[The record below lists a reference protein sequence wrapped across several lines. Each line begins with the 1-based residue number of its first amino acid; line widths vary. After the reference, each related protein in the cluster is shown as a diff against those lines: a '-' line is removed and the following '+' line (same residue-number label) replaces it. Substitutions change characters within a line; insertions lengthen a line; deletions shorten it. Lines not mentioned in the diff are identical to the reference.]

1 MRHKRNLFGK
11 TALLLA
17 VVLTLFGCGGNTA
30 KTAEDTADEEQTA
43 EKEQTAEQGQTED
56 ASLDQTEPEE
66 SASADDS
73 ALADELKKKYSA
85 AEKNEYD
92 GNVIKVKRNQA
103 VELKLGYD
111 LWASDASPY
120 DSFVIYQD
128 AELKY
133 PVEAGGMDFDSST
146 GTLAIE
152 PPFAGVAEI
161 MDSDGVD
168 LSHLTGNYLS
178 GDEESG
184 WGTLSQYYLKSSV
197 NLETGE
203 PLSTPVITVIKVEAE
218 IPQAPQ
224 LVFDQLEDGYA
235 RFSWKAVPGAE
246 GYLLFRINKDEEGLW
261 NYCYAF
267 ADVKG
272 TEWTSEGDVNEF
284 EGKILSLN
292 YDFEQYFTS
301 EDLSEWM
308 EGEDGSFLK
317 EFAADDTAYNEYWD
331 EYYGVIAYKA
341 GGCSPISNLLSA
353 MDISHMLPAERA
365 NLSNDIF
372 FDING
377 VLDLPAI
384 MNVTMCD
391 GSRAQK
397 VLLYDFDNYEKDE
410 EYNVIRINAKALQT
424 PFTEELSIYEVNW
437 DTLDA
442 DLEAIKKRQE
452 ELINKGGN
460 VAPSLTIDEGAPSK
474 SEETETPKAES
485 SQTESS
491 KTESAQEQEQ
501 PEQTEESKAEQPK
514 EDKTQPS
521 QSGRKEV
528 KVTANSAMSEYIALN
543 MLETKG
549 EIRLSDFPE
558 SADVEQVVDAF
569 FEAQYQNPLVLG
581 VQGGSIDTEKR
592 ILYVEYDF
600 PRQVTAVKQQEIQK
614 RVDEITGE
622 IISDGMSDVEKEM
635 AINTW
640 LCENAV
646 YDDGALENAEKY
658 SFTQVDEDFYDSF
671 TAYGILTEGVG
682 VCASYSA
689 SFKLLADAADLESIV
704 VTGYLDGSV
713 PHAWNKVKL
722 DDNWYIV
729 DATNN
734 DNDTIE
740 NALLNLSDRAA
751 YGTLVENEN
760 FVMDGSLGN
769 YRAREDEQEY
779 YRVTDRFFDTDAI
792 ADELAELLVSDG
804 KAVLR
809 TDYDI
814 DDETFYGIAQQ
825 AADKA
830 HKNINGFYWMGVIRL
845 EE

>member
-1 MRHKRNLFGK
+1 MRHKGNKYKK

-17 VVLTLFGCGGNTA
+17 IVLVLSGCGNNVKQPSESETENEQPAKQTETDNT
-30 KTAEDTADEEQTA
+30 TVDQSESEAESTSETDTA
-43 EKEQTAEQGQTED
+43 
-56 ASLDQTEPEE
+56 LV
-66 SASADDS
+66 
-73 ALADELKKKYSA
+73 DELKKKYSA
-85 AEKNEYD
+85 ADKNEYD
-92 GNVIKVKRNQA
+92 GNVIKVDRDESIQL
-103 VELKLGYD
+103 EIGYNPWD
-111 LWASDASPY
+111 NDVSPY
-120 DSFVIYQD
+120 DSFAIYQD
-128 AELKY
+128 ADLKFPIELGY
-133 PVEAGGMDFDSST
+133 IDYDAGAGVL
-146 GTLAIE
+146 TLE
-152 PPFAGVAEI
+152 PPYSGVAEI

-168 LSHLTGNYLS
+168 LSHLSGNYLS
-178 GDEESG
+178 GDDESG
-184 WGTLSQYYLKSSV
+184 WGTLSQYYMKTSV
-197 NLETGE
+197 DLETGKAL
-203 PLSTPVITVIKVEAE
+203 PSPVITVIKVNAE

-224 LVFDQLEDGYA
+224 LVFSQLEDGYA
-235 RFSWKAVPGAE
+235 KFSWKAVPGAE
-246 GYLLFRINKDEEGLW
+246 GYLLFKINKDDEGLW
-261 NYCYAF
+261 NYCHAF

-272 TEWTSEGDVNEF
+272 TEWTSEDDANEF

-292 YDFEQYFTS
+292 YDFVQFFIS
-301 EDLSEWM
+301 EDTKEWIE
-308 EGEDGSFLK
+308 EGDGGFLK
-317 EFAADDTAYNEYWD
+317 EFMGDDMAYNEFWD
-331 EYYGVIAYKA
+331 EYYGVIAYNA
-341 GGCSPISNLLSA
+341 SGCSPISNLISA
-353 MDISHMLPAERA
+353 MDVSHMLPEEKA
-365 NLSNDIF
+365 SNSNEDF
-372 FDING
+372 FGING

-397 VLLYDFDNYEKDE
+397 VLLYDFDNLEKDE

-424 PFTEELSIYEVNW
+424 PFIEKLSIYEVNW

-442 DLEAIKKRQE
+442 DLAAVKKRQE

-460 VAPSLTIDEGAPSK
+460 VAPSLTIDEGTPSK
-474 SEETETPKAES
+474 NEDIKTEANEPEKTEPESEAKAEPEDTKS
-485 SQTESS
+485 SQN
-491 KTESAQEQEQ
+491 
-501 PEQTEESKAEQPK
+501 
-514 EDKTQPS
+514 
-521 QSGRKEV
+521 GRKEV
-528 KVTANSAMSEYIALN
+528 KITANSAMSEFIALN

-549 EIRLSDFPE
+549 EIHLSDFPE

-569 FEAQYQNPLVLG
+569 FEAQYQNPLILG

-600 PRQVTAVKQQEIQK
+600 PRQVTATKQQEIQE
-614 RVDEITGE
+614 RVEEITGE
-622 IISDGMSDVEKEM
+622 IISDGMTDVEKEM
-635 AINTW
+635 AINAW

-704 VTGYLDGSV
+704 VTGYLEGSV

-722 DDNWYIV
+722 GDGWYIV

-751 YGTLVENEN
+751 YGTLVENDSFAMN
-760 FVMDGSLGN
+760 KSLGN
-769 YRAREDEQEY
+769 YAAKDDGQEFY
-779 YRVTDRFFDTDAI
+779 HATDRFFEPDVI
-792 ADELAELLVSDG
+792 SDELAQLLISDG

-825 AADKA
+825 AANKA
-830 HKNINGFYWMGVIRL
+830 QKNINGFYWMGVINL
-845 EE
+845 GDAK